1 MNSRHE
7 PTEAD
12 HMRLR
17 LAEARLQEMRQ
28 MDLGDA
34 QSATLIL
41 TIDRLANALEDM
53 IKMVRDSHPTG
64 D

>member
-1 MNSRHE
+1 
-7 PTEAD
+7 
-12 HMRLR
+12 MRLR